1 MLSPRRLRCEYATDP
16 VGIDERNPRLSWEL
30 FDDRPDSVQS
40 AYRVVVAA
48 SREALDEE
56 AELLWDSG
64 RVESAE
70 QFGIAY
76 AGPPLVSSTRYH
88 WRVRVWDREGR
99 ASIWSQPAF
108 FETALLDPGDWEAH
122 WIDDGRALPVHDE
135 DFYGDDPAPL
145 FRRGFRV
152 DGRVERARLHVSGLG
167 NYQAFLNGER
177 VGDHEIEPGWTAY
190 ARRVFYSTYDVTALV
205 RSGDNALGVALGN
218 GWFNPLPMRMWGWL
232 NLRDYLRVGRP
243 CLIARL
249 VVDTDSGPVVVTSD
263 ESWRV
268 QPGPVRRNS
277 VYLGESY
284 DARMEVAD
292 WDRPGLDE
300 SGWSAVRI
308 AERAPG
314 PLQAQPIPPVRE
326 LRRIAPVKLAEPA
339 PGVFVF
345 DFGEN
350 VAGWASLRVQA
361 ERGTA
366 VALRYGELL
375 HPDGT
380 LNVHSSLCG
389 QIRPGG
395 GDPGPGAPPLAYQGD
410 TYVCRGDGL
419 ERWSPSFGFRGF
431 RYVEWSG
438 TDEAPAEDSLEAVV
452 LSADLEEVG
461 EFACS
466 NELFNE
472 MQAAVARTFR
482 SNLFAVQSDCPH
494 REKFG
499 YGGDIVATYEAVSLL
514 FDTSRFYAKTVQ
526 DFADA
531 ARPGGGLTET
541 APFVGVAD
549 RGFGAGTGPIGWAS
563 AFLALQRH
571 LLDSYGDRRVLERQ
585 AAPTREW
592 IEFLRA
598 KSEDHLFNGGL
609 SDWGSIDHKPHA
621 VTSSSYYYWNVRA
634 AARIARVLGDGER
647 AEALEAL
654 ASDVRQA
661 FQAAFY
667 RPGTGEVERHN
678 QVCQAHA
685 LALDL
690 VPTEERE
697 LALEVLVRE
706 IVEHRRHHFAT
717 GFKGTRLLL
726 DVLTDMDRCELV
738 YRVLNQTSFPGIGH
752 MLARGATT
760 LLESWDTTDD
770 TSSQNHPAYGS
781 VSAWFF
787 QALAGIRQAPDSR
800 AWSHVRIRP
809 HVVGDLRWVH
819 ARHDCI
825 RGRIEVNWERRG
837 EVLYLQV
844 ELPPNTRGTIEVP
857 STDPSGVTI
866 RGGAGAGRE
875 VSGRT
880 IFEVGSGEHAFAA
893 PLSTGRP
900 TTA

>member
-1 MLSPRRLRCEYATDP
+1 MDP
-16 VGIDERNPRLSWEL
+16 LGIDERRPRFSWEL
-30 FDDRPDSVQS
+30 FDDREGSVQS
-40 AYRVVVAA
+40 AYRVVVAT
-48 SREALDEE
+48 SRADLDDERD
-56 AELLWDSG
+56 LCWDSG

-70 QFGIAY
+70 QFSVVYSGA
-76 AGPPLVSSTRYH
+76 ALSSATRYH
-88 WRVRVWDREGR
+88 WKVRVWDRDGR
-99 ASIWSQPAF
+99 ASIWSQPAL
-108 FETALLDPGDWEAH
+108 FETALQDPDDWQAH
-122 WIDDGRALPVHDE
+122 WIDDGRELPLRDE
-135 DFYGDDPAPL
+135 DFYGEDPAPL
-145 FRRGFRV
+145 FRKSFAV
-152 DGRVERARLHVSGLG
+152 AGRVERARLYISGLG
-167 NYQAFLNGER
+167 NYLAFLNGER
-177 VGDHEIEPGWTAY
+177 LGDREIDPGWTEY
-190 ARRVFYSTYDVTALV
+190 RKRVFYSTYDVTEHV
-205 RSGDNALGVALGN
+205 RPGDNALGVTLGN

-249 VVDTDSGPVVVTSD
+249 VVDTDSGREVVTSD

-268 QPGPVRRNS
+268 QSGPVRKNS

-284 DARMEVAD
+284 DARMEVPNWSGPELDDGD
-292 WDRPGLDE
+292 W
-300 SGWSAVRI
+300 SSARRVEP
-308 AERAPG
+308 ALG
-314 PLQAQPIPPVRE
+314 PLQAQALPPVRE
-326 LRRIAPVKLAEPA
+326 LRRLRPVELTEPT

-350 VAGWASLRVQA
+350 VAGWASLSVRA

-395 GDPGPGAPPLAYQGD
+395 EDPGPGAPPLAFQGD
-410 TYVCRGDGL
+410 TYVCRGGEV
-419 ERWSPSFGFRGF
+419 ERWTPQFGFRGF

-438 TDEAPAEDSLEAVV
+438 TPDAPDRESLEAVV
-452 LSADLEEVG
+452 LSADLEPVG

-472 MQAAVARTFR
+472 MQAAVERTFR
-482 SNLFAVQSDCPH
+482 SNLFSVQSDCPH

-514 FDTSRFYAKTVQ
+514 YDTAQFYAKTVQ

-563 AFLALQRH
+563 AFLALQKH
-571 LLDSYGDRRVLERQ
+571 LLEAYGDRRVLERQ
-585 AAPTREW
+585 DPPSREW
-592 IEFLRA
+592 IQFLRGKA
-598 KSEDHLFNGGL
+598 ENHLFNCGL

-621 VTSSSYYYWNVRA
+621 VTSSSYYYWNVRVA
-634 AARIARVLGDGER
+634 GRIARELGDEER
-647 AEALEAL
+647 AAELEAL
-654 ASDVRQA
+654 AAEVRSA

-667 RPGTGEVERHN
+667 RAGTGEVERHN

-685 LALDL
+685 LALEL
-690 VPTEERE
+690 VPAEERE

-726 DVLTDMDRCELV
+726 DVLTEMGRSELV

-781 VSAWFF
+781 VTGWFF
-787 QALAGIRQAPDSR
+787 QALGGLRQAPDSR
-800 AWSHVRIRP
+800 AWSHVLVRP
-809 HVVGDLRWVH
+809 RVVGDLRWVH

-837 EVLYLQV
+837 DSLYLHV

-857 STDPSGVTI
+857 SSRPAEVTI
-866 RGGAGAGRE
+866 RGSACARSE
-875 VSGRT
+875 ASSSTV
-880 IFEVGSGEHAFAA
+880 FEVGSGEYSFAA
-893 PLSTGRP
+893 PLTTGRP
-900 TTA
+900 PVGAQS